1 MDAVYRL
8 GDEVSFEPV
17 GEGAVILLLGS
28 GQLYSCNDTSL
39 SFLQHLDG
47 VRNVAAVARRM
58 AEEFEIDTATL
69 AEDLPEL
76 IAELVDEGIIVH
88 AA

>member
-39 SFLQHLDG
+39 AFLRHLDG
-47 VRNVAAVARRM
+47 VRDVEAVARRM
-58 AEEFEIDTATL
+58 ADEFEVDVATL
-69 AEDLPEL
+69 ADDLPEL
-76 IAELVDEGIIVH
+76 IAGLVAEGIIVH

>member
-8 GDEVSFEPV
+8 GDEVSFEPI

-39 SFLQHLDG
+39 SFLKNLDG
-47 VRNVAAVARRM
+47 VRNVEAVAHRM
-58 AEEFEIDTATL
+58 ADEFEIDAATL
-69 AEDLPEL
+69 ADDLPEL
-76 IAELVDEGIIVH
+76 IADLVAEGIIVH

>member
-39 SFLQHLDG
+39 SFLKNLDG
-47 VRNVAAVARRM
+47 VRNVDAVARRM
-58 AEEFEIDTATL
+58 ADEFEIDAATL
-69 AEDLPEL
+69 ADDLPEL
-76 IAELVDEGIIVH
+76 IADLIAEGIIVH

>member
-39 SFLQHLDG
+39 AFLKHLDG
-47 VRNVAAVARRM
+47 IRDVDAVAHRM
-58 AEEFEIDTATL
+58 ADEFEVDVATL
-69 AEDLPEL
+69 ANDLPEL
-76 IAELVDEGIIVH
+76 IAGLVAEGIIVH

>member
-28 GQLYSCNDTSL
+28 GQLYTCNESSL
-39 SFLQHLDG
+39 CFLRNLDG
-47 VRNVAAVARRM
+47 VRNVEDVAQRM
-58 AEEFEIDTATL
+58 AAEFEVEPATL

-76 IAELVDEGIIVH
+76 IAELISEGIIVH

>member
-8 GDEVSFEPV
+8 GDDVSFEPV

-28 GQLYSCNDTSL
+28 GQLYSCNDTSMA
-39 SFLQHLDG
+39 FLKHLDG
-47 VRNVAAVARRM
+47 VRNVDDVARRM
-58 AEEFEIDTATL
+58 ADEFEIDTATL
-69 AEDLPEL
+69 ADDLPEL
-76 IAELVDEGIIVH
+76 IADLVAEGIIVH

>member
-39 SFLQHLDG
+39 CFLKHLDG
-47 VRNVAAVARRM
+47 VRNVEAVAHRM
-58 AEEFEIDTATL
+58 ADEFEVDAATL
-69 AEDLPEL
+69 ADDLPDL
-76 IAELVDEGIIVH
+76 IAGLVAEGIIVH

>member
-39 SFLQHLDG
+39 SFLKHLDG
-47 VRNVAAVARRM
+47 IRNVDAVAHRM
-58 AEEFEIDTATL
+58 ADEFEVDVATL
-69 AEDLPEL
+69 ANDLPEL
-76 IAELVDEGIIVH
+76 IAGLVAEGIIVH

>member
-39 SFLQHLDG
+39 SFLKNLDG
-47 VRNVAAVARRM
+47 IRNVDAVARRM
-58 AEEFEIDTATL
+58 ADEFEIDAATL
-69 AEDLPEL
+69 ADDLPEL
-76 IAELVDEGIIVH
+76 IADLVAEGIIVH